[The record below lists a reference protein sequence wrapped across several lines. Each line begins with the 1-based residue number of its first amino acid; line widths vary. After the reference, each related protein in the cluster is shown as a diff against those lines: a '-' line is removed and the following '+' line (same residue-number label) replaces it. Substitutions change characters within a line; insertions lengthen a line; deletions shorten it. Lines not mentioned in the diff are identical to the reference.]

1 MRSAKTC
8 VLVISLLES
17 HIKHDPIAEIASLG
31 CTVVE
36 QESDKI
42 ESAGPAKIIPEN
54 DVKQHAIAM
63 DQEHEKLN
71 GRPMSSTGRGRRC
84 TIYLT
89 TYNIERCTM
98 YLTMYNIEPNLDSE
112 EESPPASQL
121 E

>member
-36 QESDKI
+36 QKSDKI
-42 ESAGPAKIIPEN
+42 ESAGPAKIKTEN

-63 DQEHEKLN
+63 DQEHQRVVRCRLPGEDDDVQYT
-71 GRPMSSTGRGRRC
+71 SRC
-84 TIYLT
+84 TI
-89 TYNIERCTM
+89 
-98 YLTMYNIEPNLDSE
+98 
-112 EESPPASQL
+112 
-121 E
+121 